1 VRQQRARLT
10 GHVCTSGRV
19 LSDASPEST
28 QRNRPDCGPVDHHV
42 DGSSDVSIPPGVSG
56 GSRRWKGWRYFS
68 LEVLGRA
75 RLTPIA
81 NTDHNQE
88 AAPAI
93 NAISA

>member
-1 VRQQRARLT
+1 MLPPRARSATGPTAALSITTLT
-10 GHVCTSGRV
+10 VRRTSQ
-19 LSDASPEST
+19 S
-28 QRNRPDCGPVDHHV
+28 
-42 DGSSDVSIPPGVSG
+42 PPGVSG